1 MHLKDDPNPT
11 EAAAEALF
19 HAESGRN
26 GSWVF
31 PMTWDRLPEETREA
45 YRSAAGSVVD
55 AYLDASA
62 ASLRS
67 AA

>member
-1 MHLKDDPNPT
+1 MRGDLEPM

-19 HAESGRN
+19 HCESGRN
-26 GSWVF
+26 GSWIF
-31 PMTWDRLPEETREA
+31 PMTWDRLPEVSKEP
-45 YRSAAGSVVD
+45 YRDAARRVVD

-62 ASLRS
+62 ASLRT